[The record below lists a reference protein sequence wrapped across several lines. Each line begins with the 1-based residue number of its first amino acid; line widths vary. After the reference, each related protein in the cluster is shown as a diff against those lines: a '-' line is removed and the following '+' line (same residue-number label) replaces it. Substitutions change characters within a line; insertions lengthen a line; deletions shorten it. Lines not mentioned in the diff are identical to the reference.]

1 MDSLVELI
9 FTESSRQKKAVLLQN
24 GETSTLQMQHKMIQ
38 MEHNHFFVK
47 YQRKAKFLSK
57 NSQKG
62 VAFLRMRHLFGMNA
76 THEQVKTTPSFGEI
90 HYICD
95 MKEIIETMPRIEL
108 ALIIIGVFVLILGI
122 ILGYA
127 MIHEYRIYLDDH
139 YKARYS
145 FRDFI
150 KRERF
155 YIYLFFVSI
164 FIFLTNLLYFLA

>member
-1 MDSLVELI
+1 
-9 FTESSRQKKAVLLQN
+9 
-24 GETSTLQMQHKMIQ
+24 
-38 MEHNHFFVK
+38 
-47 YQRKAKFLSK
+47 
-57 NSQKG
+57 
-62 VAFLRMRHLFGMNA
+62 
-76 THEQVKTTPSFGEI
+76 
-90 HYICD
+90 
-95 MKEIIETMPRIEL
+95 MPRIEL

-155 YIYLFFVSI
+155 YICIYIYLADKPLVLPGVS
-164 FIFLTNLLYFLA
+164 FG